1 MRVVIDTNVLI
12 AALTKPG
19 GNAARLL
26 AAWREGGI
34 ELVASEA
41 TLREAELVLGGG
53 WLGRMTSQAEVR
65 GLLGELRRRSV
76 IVEAERIEGLPL
88 RDEGDRRLVE
98 AAVAGGARYLV
109 TTDRELL
116 RYRGQAGT
124 EIVTPCELLRQLERA
139 GRGSAGYGCEGMS

>member
-12 AALTKPG
+12 AAVTRPRG
-19 GNAARLL
+19 TSARLL
-26 AAWREGGI
+26 AAWREGRI

-53 WLGRMTSQAEVR
+53 WLARMTSREAVR
-65 GLLGELRRRSV
+65 ALLGELRARSV

-98 AAVAGGARYLV
+98 AAAAGGARYLV

-124 EIVTPCELLRQLERA
+124 EIVTPAELLRLLE
-139 GRGSAGYGCEGMS
+139 SCEGAAR

>member
-1 MRVVIDTNVLI
+1 MFVVIDTNVLI
-12 AALTKPG
+12 AAVTRPRG
-19 GNAARLL
+19 TSARLL
-26 AAWREGGI
+26 AAWREGRI

-53 WLGRMTSQAEVR
+53 WLARMTSREAVR
-65 GLLGELRRRSV
+65 GLLDELRERSV

-124 EIVTPCELLRQLERA
+124 EIVTPAELLRLLEPRT
-139 GRGSAGYGCEGMS
+139 S

>member
-1 MRVVIDTNVLI
+1 MFVVIDTNVLI
-12 AALTKPG
+12 AAVTRPRG
-19 GNAARLL
+19 TSARLL
-26 AAWREGGI
+26 AAWREGRI

-53 WLGRMTSQAEVR
+53 WLARMTSQAAVR
-65 GLLGELRRRSV
+65 GLLDELRERSV

-98 AAVAGGARYLV
+98 AAVAGEARYLV

-116 RYRGQAGT
+116 RYRGLAGT
-124 EIVTPCELLRQLERA
+124 EIVTPAELRRLLERGDGGA
-139 GRGSAGYGCEGMS
+139 R